1 MLGVPQMRYAKCFKQ
16 VRQWKVSLKRTR
28 VAADGGTPSHRSRN
42 AGFQSHAACSQ
53 EQQPSPRTY
62 ACIKGNKSPGS
73 LPLCRGRSIGYEL
86 VDNARVFS
94 ELSHDVVR
102 LIDEVEHTT
111 SKLFPS
117 RAADYQDEQH
127 FSLLAS
133 QVLKHAQRGSATC
146 KHIDAIIADS
156 VDRIRQGVI
165 VMEQA
170 GLQMLQIIDA
180 VTQAS
185 EVTAFMGKPGLAA
198 AQPLDA
204 SGSYGEDEYRDLLLQ
219 ENVMAVQD
227 LKNWA
232 LVLKRNLQALRLS
245 EQDQCDCAVQQA
257 SAKGAA

>member
-1 MLGVPQMRYAKCFKQ
+1 MRYAKCFKL
-16 VRQWKVSLKRTR
+16 VRNWKVSLKRTR
-28 VAADGGTPSHRSRN
+28 TAQDGSAPGHRCRN
-42 AGFQSHAACSQ
+42 AAFQSHAACSHDSH
-53 EQQPSPRTY
+53 EEGAPRTY
-62 ACIKGNKSPGS
+62 TCIKGDKPAGSP
-73 LPLCRGRSIGYEL
+73 PLCRGRSIGYEL

-117 RAADYQDEQH
+117 RAADYQDEQN

-146 KHIDAIIADS
+146 KHIDAIITDS

-170 GLQMLQIIDA
+170 GLQMLQIIDS
-180 VTQAS
+180 VIQAS
-185 EVTAFMGKPGLAA
+185 EVTAFMGRPSLAA

-219 ENVMAVQD
+219 ENVLAVQD

-232 LVLKRNLQALRLS
+232 LVVKRNLQALRLS
-245 EQDQCDCAVQQA
+245 EQDECDCAVQQV
-257 SAKGAA
+257 SRNTKGAA

>member
-1 MLGVPQMRYAKCFKQ
+1 MRYAKCFKL
-16 VRQWKVSLKRTR
+16 VRNWKVSLKRSR
-28 VAADGGTPSHRSRN
+28 AADGGGAPSHRCRN
-42 AGFQSHAACSQ
+42 AAFQSHATCSH
-53 EQQPSPRTY
+53 EEEGSPRKYT
-62 ACIKGNKSPGS
+62 CIKGDKSPGS

-86 VDNARVFS
+86 VDHARVFS
-94 ELSHDVVR
+94 VLSHDVVR

-156 VDRIRQGVI
+156 VDRIRQGII

-170 GLQMLQIIDA
+170 GVQMLQIIDS
-180 VTQAS
+180 VIQAS
-185 EVTAFMGKPGLAA
+185 EVTAFMGKPSLAA
-198 AQPLDA
+198 AQPIDT

-219 ENVMAVQD
+219 ENVLAVQD

-245 EQDQCDCAVQQA
+245 EQDQCDCAVQQV
-257 SAKGAA
+257 SQSTKGAA